1 MLKED
6 LIDITFIIT
15 NRCNLRCLWCFEN
28 DILSKKEKLSAKEI
42 ISVFQKL
49 KGLKA
54 INLSGGEI
62 FLREDIE
69 KILDA
74 AVAIFPKV
82 HLITNGIKMPFF
94 LIPFFRKH
102 NISFSISIDGPK
114 DIHETLRGKN
124 TFGPTIKTIE
134 LLRKNGLYV
143 NMQATISK
151 INQKYIENI
160 IKTGKRLQVNR
171 ISFMRLKGIGAGA
184 NYKEL
189 ILNTNETKK
198 LNEKLYALTKKE
210 KDVYVMTKDSFVNT
224 LDTNLIKEAK
234 ELGPQYICGGCRAGM
249 EMLYISYKG
258 EIYPCPFL
266 RIFLGN
272 IFKDDIWD
280 IWLNSPVLQNLRNKE
295 KYSKCSKCEYWQV
308 CRGCRAEALRVS
320 KNYLAPDPYCWR

>member
-1 MLKED
+1 MLKKD
-6 LIDITFIIT
+6 LIDVTFVIT

-28 DILSKKEKLSAKEI
+28 DILSKKEELSAKET

-49 KGLKA
+49 KGLKS

-62 FLREDIE
+62 FLRKDIGE
-69 KILDA
+69 ILNA
-74 AVAIFPKV
+74 ALEIFPKV
-82 HLITNGIKMPFF
+82 HLITNGIKIPVF

-114 DIHETLRGKN
+114 DIHETIRGKN
-124 TFGPTIKTIE
+124 TFGPAIKSIE

-151 INQKYIENI
+151 INQEYVENI
-160 IKTGKRLQVNR
+160 IKIGKRLQVNR
-171 ISFMRLKGIGAGA
+171 ISFIKLKGIGAGA
-184 NYKEL
+184 NCKGL
-189 ILNTNETKK
+189 ILNIDETKK
-198 LNEKLYALTKKE
+198 INEKLYALTRKE
-210 KDVYVMTKDSFVNT
+210 KDVYIMMKDSFINT
-224 LDTNLIKEAK
+224 LDTDLIRKAK
-234 ELGPQYICGGCRAGM
+234 ELGPQYICGGCRAGI

-266 RIFLGN
+266 RISLGN
-272 IFKDDIWD
+272 IFKDDIWN

-308 CRGCRAEALRVS
+308 CRGCRAESLRVS
-320 KNYLAPDPYCWR
+320 GDYLAPDPYCWK